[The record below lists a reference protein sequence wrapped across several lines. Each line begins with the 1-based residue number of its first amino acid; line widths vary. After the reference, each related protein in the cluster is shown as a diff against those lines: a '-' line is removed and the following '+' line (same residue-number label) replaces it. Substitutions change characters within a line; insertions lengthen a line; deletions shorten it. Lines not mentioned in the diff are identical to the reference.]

1 MKKIMVTLILSTLGL
16 MLHAQ
21 ESKSFKKKVFLSVGY
36 VIPQYISGTELMRSN
51 QLRDQGLSY
60 YQNPD
65 GTRNT
70 VGNYPNN
77 SGFAMT
83 MGFQSEIQKVKGLW
97 LGAIV
102 SSNMTGSQPSNGG
115 YAEGYY
121 FNFINFGFMAKYYP
135 IQSADFYV
143 KGEIGLGSVLTKN
156 RFINDKGAQDFFHQF
171 GIGNEFGFGLG
182 YAFTPFSS
190 DHLGLYFETNYQ
202 ILSTRVEVS
211 GMGDDIWKFNALQLN
226 VGVTF

>member
-1 MKKIMVTLILSTLGL
+1 MKNTIFSLIFGLLSLSIS
-16 MLHAQ
+16 AQ
-21 ESKSFKKKVFLSVGY
+21 GSKKTKVFLSGGY
-36 VIPQYISGTELMRSN
+36 VSPQYISGSELIRSKE
-51 QLRDQGLSY
+51 LRDQGLSY
-60 YQNPD
+60 YQKSD
-65 GTRNT
+65 GTRQN
-70 VGNYPNN
+70 VGSYPNN

-83 MGFQSEIQKVKGLW
+83 MGFQSKIQKIKGLW

-121 FNFINFGFMAKYYP
+121 FNFINFGLMAKYYP
-135 IQSADFYV
+135 VQSTDFYL
-143 KGEIGLGSVLTKN
+143 KGEVGLGSVLTKN

-171 GIGNEFGFGLG
+171 GIGNEFGLGLG

-190 DHLGLYFETNYQ
+190 NNLGLYLEANYQ

-211 GMGDDIWKFNALQLN
+211 DIGDDIWKFNALQIN